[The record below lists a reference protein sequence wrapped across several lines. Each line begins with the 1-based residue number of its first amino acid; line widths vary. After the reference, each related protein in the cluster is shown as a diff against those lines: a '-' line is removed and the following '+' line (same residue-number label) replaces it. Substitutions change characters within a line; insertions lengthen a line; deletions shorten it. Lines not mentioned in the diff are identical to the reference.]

1 MALEP
6 RAAALGGWNF
16 TPAACFRHAI
26 FVGFSLP
33 NTVPEIG
40 VHRSVIKLLRLYLK
54 NNSRFAMKHLP
65 RLASGRQGLGRPVDE
80 LVLKD
85 GLLLVSDDRAGAI
98 YSITSDR
105 YPQEPAGEK

>member
-1 MALEP
+1 
-6 RAAALGGWNF
+6 
-16 TPAACFRHAI
+16 
-26 FVGFSLP
+26 
-33 NTVPEIG
+33 
-40 VHRSVIKLLRLYLK
+40 
-54 NNSRFAMKHLP
+54 MKHLP